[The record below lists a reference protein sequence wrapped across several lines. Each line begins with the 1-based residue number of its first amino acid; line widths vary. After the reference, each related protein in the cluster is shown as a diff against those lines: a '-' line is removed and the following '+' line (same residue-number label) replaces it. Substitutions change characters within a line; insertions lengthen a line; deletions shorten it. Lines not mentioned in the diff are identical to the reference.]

1 MSFGAI
7 SKPSLRLSQRQVTIY
22 LPEAEADAIRV
33 RAASLG
39 ETLQETVAK
48 AINRRLGQDGFNPV
62 LSELRISHFIRKQ
75 QAAAVRKVEG
85 HTMAR
90 QGTKVMAGWFDR
102 KEAASLAS
110 ACAELGLS
118 SQQVGYEGMM
128 LLLAEQSRSGTAQ

>member
-1 MSFGAI
+1 MSFGVI

-22 LPEAEADAIRV
+22 LPEAEADAVRV

-48 AINRRLGQDGFNPV
+48 AINRRLKQDGFNPI
-62 LSELRISHFIRKQ
+62 LSEIRISHFIRKQ
-75 QAAAVRKVEG
+75 QPAAVRKVEG
-85 HTMAR
+85 HARAR

-102 KEAASLAS
+102 KEAALLAS

-118 SQQVGYEGMM
+118 SQQIGYEGM
-128 LLLAEQSRSGTAQ
+128 LLLLNETGSGGKN

>member
-48 AINRRLGQDGFNPV
+48 AITRRLKQDGFNPV
-62 LSELRISHFIRKQ
+62 LSEVRISHFIRKQ
-75 QAAAVRKVEG
+75 QAAAVRKAEG
-85 HTMAR
+85 HTVAR

-102 KEAASLAS
+102 KEAALLSS

-118 SQQVGYEGMM
+118 SQQVGYEGM
-128 LLLAEQSRSGTAQ
+128 LLLLSETGPGCKN

>member
-48 AINRRLGQDGFNPV
+48 AINRRLKQDGFTPV
-62 LSELRISHFIRKQ
+62 LSEVRISHFIRKQ
-75 QAAAVRKVEG
+75 QAAAVRKAEG
-85 HTMAR
+85 HTVAR

-102 KEAASLAS
+102 KEAALLSS

-118 SQQVGYEGMM
+118 SQQVGYEGM
-128 LLLAEQSRSGTAQ
+128 LLLLSETGPGCKN